1 MTLSIQPDLRHRYNV
16 ISRKIYFHCR
26 DHRNKEESVPEIL
39 HQKYDEEMLKEIKAD
54 LPQMT
59 TKCLK

>member
-1 MTLSIQPDLRHRYNV
+1 MNYDKCDK

-39 HQKYDEEMLKEIKAD
+39 HQKYDEEMLKEIKGD